1 MLFRSPS
8 FSDARFNL
16 EFARSM
22 VQDRIDAVPEFILKT
37 WTRKISYLM
46 NSDAWAILSLVLFAA
61 FLAMMLLFLL
71 GPRAGLKRTGFYSA
85 IVLILLSAGCYG
97 FSVWQRNVYRRADS
111 AVVMK
116 PVSSVKSSPSEES
129 SKDLFL
135 LHEGT
140 EVGVLDS
147 VGKWVNISL
156 SDGRQGWIPAAD
168 IEII

>member
-1 MLFRSPS
+1 
-8 FSDARFNL
+8 
-16 EFARSM
+16 
-22 VQDRIDAVPEFILKT
+22 
-37 WTRKISYLM
+37 
-46 NSDAWAILSLVLFAA
+46 
-61 FLAMMLLFLL
+61 MMLLFLL